1 MNIEREIS
9 WLDTAARRKRWL
21 IGVSGGLDSMAL
33 LHLLKEAGFLDV
45 VVCHLDHGLRGN
57 ESSGDA
63 RFVKRVA
70 GKMGFKTEVSKADVR
85 KMMAA
90 SGESLETAARRARH
104 EFFGECGKLH
114 RCKVL
119 LLAHHADDQAETV
132 LWNLMRGSHG
142 CRGMRAARDMKL
154 GGREMAVIRPLL
166 GLRKMELREW
176 MESQGFK
183 WREDASNAECDVVR
197 NRLRNEALPLLDEI
211 AGRDV
216 SAMLV
221 RAAESDRSLRDLA
234 AWAAEQADAL
244 DPQGRL
250 HLKVFRS
257 LPTTLQTEVM
267 AIFLKRYG
275 IPEIGADLLGRCV
288 AAAEPDGAASVNLP
302 GGGRL
307 RRRAGRIFVERG

>member
-1 MNIEREIS
+1 M
-9 WLDTAARRKRWL
+9 
-21 IGVSGGLDSMAL
+21 DSMAL
-33 LHLLKEAGFLDV
+33 LHLLKEQGFKDV
-45 VVCHLDHGLRGN
+45 VVCHLDHGLRGR

-70 GKMGFKTEVSKADVR
+70 GNMDFNVELAKADVR

-104 EFFGECGKLH
+104 DFFGECGKKH

-142 CRGMRAARDMKL
+142 CRGMQVSREMKL
-154 GGREMAVIRPLL
+154 GGREMEVIRPLL

-176 MESQGFK
+176 MESHGFK

-197 NRLRNEALPLLDEI
+197 NRLRNEVLPLLDGI

-221 RAAESDRSLRDLA
+221 RAAEADKGLREIS
-234 AWAAEQADAL
+234 AWAAEKADAL

-257 LPTTLQTEVM
+257 LPTALQTEVM
-267 AIFLKRYG
+267 AIFLKRHG
-275 IPEIGADLLGRCV
+275 IREIDSDLLGRCV
-288 AAAEPDGAASVNLP
+288 AAAEPDGTASVNLP

-307 RRRAGRIFVERG
+307 RRRAGRIFVEAA